1 MSEHT
6 TWTTLRRAV
15 NEVFVE
21 KVERDHQQ
29 SDAEFRRRRIV
40 VVVTLVIG
48 ATLLGISL
56 NVRPG
61 DNTFYPLTFGVAVVW
76 TVGGFLSGPLH
87 LGYLPF
93 RGSLRRPVLV
103 GLLLGVG
110 AVAVFYVGALLVR
123 LVPPLHDLVA
133 EVLAHAVQGSLPL
146 VWLITLVNGLAEEVF
161 FRGGLFAAIGRKHPV
176 VISSIVY
183 ALATVVTG
191 NLMLVF
197 AALVLAPMLALL
209 RRSSGGILAPMI
221 THVVWSTS
229 MLFLLPPLFR

>member
-1 MSEHT
+1 VSTHT
-6 TWTTLRRAV
+6 TWITLRRAV
-15 NEVFVE
+15 NDVFVE

-40 VVVTLVIG
+40 VLVTLVVG

-61 DNTFYPLTFGVAVVW
+61 DNSFYSLTFAVAVVW
-76 TVGGFLSGPLH
+76 TIGGFLSGPLH

-93 RGSLRRPVLV
+93 RGSLHRPLLV
-103 GLLLGVG
+103 GIVLGLA
-110 AVAVFYVGALLVR
+110 AVAVFYAGALIVR

-133 EVLAHAVQGSLPL
+133 DVLAHAVYGSLPL
-146 VWLITLVNGLAEEVF
+146 VWLITVVNGLAEEIF

-176 VISSIVY
+176 VISSVIY
-183 ALATVVTG
+183 ALATVVTA

-197 AALVLAPMLALL
+197 AALILGPVLALL

-221 THVVWSTS
+221 THVVWSS
-229 MLFLLPPLFR
+229 AMLFLLPPLFR